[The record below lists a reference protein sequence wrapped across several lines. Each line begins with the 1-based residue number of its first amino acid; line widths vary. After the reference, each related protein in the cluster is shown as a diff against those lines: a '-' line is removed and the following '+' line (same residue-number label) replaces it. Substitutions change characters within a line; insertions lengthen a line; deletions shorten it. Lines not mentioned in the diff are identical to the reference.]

1 MIDKELLEIL
11 ACPATRQPLRE
22 ATADEVARV
31 NARVAAGACTNVG
44 GAKVEAALTEGL
56 TREDGAVLYPVRE
69 DIPVLLI
76 DEGITLEA

>member
-11 ACPATRQPLRE
+11 ACPATRKPLRV
-22 ATADEVARV
+22 ATAAEVAQV
-31 NARVAAGACTNVG
+31 NARIAARTCTNVG
-44 GAKVEAALTEGL
+44 GTQVEAALTEGL

-76 DEGITLEA
+76 DEGIALTL

>member
-11 ACPATRQPLRE
+11 ACPATRQPLRI
-22 ATADEVARV
+22 ATAAELELV
-31 NARVAAGACTNVG
+31 NTRIAAGACTNVG

-56 TREDGAVLYPVRE
+56 TREDGAVVYAVRE

-76 DEGITLEA
+76 DEGITLTP